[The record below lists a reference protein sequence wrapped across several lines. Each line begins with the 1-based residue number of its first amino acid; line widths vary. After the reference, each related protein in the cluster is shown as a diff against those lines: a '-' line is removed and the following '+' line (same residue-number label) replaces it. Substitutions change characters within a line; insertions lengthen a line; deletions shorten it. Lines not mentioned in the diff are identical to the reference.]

1 MYHAYQSQ
9 NGRAELS
16 EATIEEVHVNEFGQ
30 VLIDVIDDSGDFFN
44 NVKIC
49 GVGGNTIVWSNF
61 PIRKKQ
67 RVKLLKCGDY
77 SHPIC
82 LGATEKIINEED
94 LSNLKPLIVS
104 SSTVVGNDED
114 VVSNYTTDWAVVNN
128 GNQLKITENN
138 GVVANSSQML
148 RLQLFENAL
157 LRISKDGSTIDNPL
171 NGQQFIDTLFA
182 YLDALE
188 TKVNANSAAIGAQA
202 PYSSAAATAAGAVHT
217 TAAATATGQGNAVL
231 AASETAA
238 AVVDNTAA
246 SNITSTAATAA
257 TALTTTSAT
266 TKTSAEG
273 NINQNIR
280 IP

>member
-1 MYHAYQSQ
+1 MYNAYNQMNNS
-9 NGRAELS
+9 ASLT
-16 EATIEEVHVNEFGQ
+16 EAVIEEVHVNELGQ
-30 VLIDVIDDSGDFFN
+30 VLIDVTDNDGEFFR

-67 RVKLLKCGDY
+67 RVKLLKCGVY
-77 SHPIC
+77 SHPVC
-82 LGATEKIINEED
+82 LGATEKIINKED
-94 LSNLKPLIVS
+94 LSTLKPLIVK
-104 SSTVVGNDED
+104 STVVVGSDED
-114 VVSNYTTDWAVVNN
+114 VVSNYTTDWSVVNN
-128 GNQLKITENN
+128 GNQFKVTENN
-138 GVVANSSQML
+138 GVVAHSSQML

-188 TKVNANSAAIGAQA
+188 IKVNANSAAIGAQA
-202 PYSSAAATAAGAVHT
+202 PYSSAAATAAAGVHT
-217 TAAATATGQGNAVL
+217 AAAATATGQGNAVL
-231 AASETAA
+231 AATETAA
-238 AVVDNTAA
+238 ANKDTAA
-246 SNITSTAATAA
+246 ATNITTTATTAS

>member
-1 MYHAYQSQ
+1 MYQAYKNMN
-9 NGRAELS
+9 NGASLT
-16 EATIEEVHVNEFGQ
+16 EAVIEEVKVNEVGQ
-30 VLIDVIDDSGDFFN
+30 VLIDVTDNDGEFFS

-49 GVGGNTIVWSNF
+49 GVGGNTVVWSNF
-61 PIRKKQ
+61 PIRKRQ
-67 RVKLLKCGDY
+67 RVKLLKCGVY
-77 SHPIC
+77 SHPVC
-82 LGATEKIINEED
+82 LGATEKIINEDD
-94 LSNLKPLIVS
+94 LSNLKPLIVT

-114 VVSNYTTDWAVVNN
+114 VVSNYTTDWSVVNN

-157 LRISKDGSTIDNPL
+157 LRISKDGSTVDNPL

-188 TKVNANSAAIGAQA
+188 AKVNANSQFVTAAA
-202 PYSSAAATAAGAVHT
+202 PGVTAAYTAAATAANAVT
-217 TAAATATGQGNAVL
+217 PGSGQPFLDQSQTATEAATQAGVP
-231 AASETAA
+231 
-238 AVVDNTAA
+238 
-246 SNITSTAATAA
+246 
-257 TALTTTSAT
+257 LTTTSAS